1 MYYRNPDY
9 FDLERRLKCAGV
21 EPYPKPQTLFARLLV
36 STGPV
41 LSPVFAIFLALGIG
55 RLVS

>member
-9 FDLERRLKCAGV
+9 FDLERRLKAAGI
-21 EPYPKPQTLFARLLV
+21 EPDPKPQTLVGRLLV

-41 LSPVFAIFLALGIG
+41 LIPVSAIFLALGIG
-55 RLVS
+55 LLVG